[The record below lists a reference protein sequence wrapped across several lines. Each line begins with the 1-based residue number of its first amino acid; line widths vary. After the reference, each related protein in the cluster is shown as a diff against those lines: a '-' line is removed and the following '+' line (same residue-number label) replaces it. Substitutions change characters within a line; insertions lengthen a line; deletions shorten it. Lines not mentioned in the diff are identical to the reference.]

1 MNPACQAA
9 WAGDLSSLSAMSQT
23 ADVAFLTSPT
33 AFDSRGFLPIHYAAS
48 LGLVDLVAFL
58 VSLCPH
64 AVNFQDR
71 TYGNSPLHFAIEGGH
86 FALVQLLV
94 KSNAWVDQSN
104 FRCMTPLMLAIEMQQ
119 VEIASFLCYAGA
131 NVLVAAQSGETSL
144 HAAASLGSAPLVSLL
159 LKFGGFPNAK
169 DEAEE
174 TPLHHAARSGNA
186 DCVQLLLD
194 AGADKN
200 ARNVDGDTPVDVAR
214 LADCVESNVSMNS
227 SSTMVGSNVV
237 GDHLVKMLNV
247 SEPARWPADGATRSA
262 PVLSFPMHTK
272 PAKQMVVGVA
282 HQSYP
287 IGAQ

>member
-119 VEIASFLCYAGA
+119 VEIASFLCYA
-131 NVLVAAQSGETSL
+131 
-144 HAAASLGSAPLVSLL
+144 
-159 LKFGGFPNAK
+159 
-169 DEAEE
+169 
-174 TPLHHAARSGNA
+174 ARSGNA